1 MHINDFVIGFV
12 DHVESDCVVI
22 REIGSNRL
30 CNYHNE
36 SFSVINK
43 EKLGYEILEGVQ
55 YKIYQKTIK
64 AFEKYTKYYTR
75 FKSVRFDGNMCT
87 VQARKAFENDL
98 YFEVSFPF
106 NSKTTIVSIGK
117 LLKEKDL

>member
-1 MHINDFVIGFV
+1 MIVLSLGKSEVIG
-12 DHVESDCVVI
+12 CVI
-22 REIGSNRL
+22 ITMNPFLLSIKK
-30 CNYHNE
+30 
-36 SFSVINK
+36 SWD
-43 EKLGYEILEGVQ
+43 EILEGVQ

-98 YFEVSFPF
+98 YLKYHFRLTVKNHNRQHRKAIKRKGFIKLKF
-106 NSKTTIVSIGK
+106 GGLKDGK
-117 LLKEKDL
+117 